1 MNWCQLG
8 QLVPSALLAQDV
20 LLMPIG
26 PIGSTSPIGAIST
39 KELMPIRPIGST
51 GPIGAICPNEL
62 MPIGPIGSIG
72 PIGAICTIYANW
84 ANWFHGP
91 NWCDLS

>member
-8 QLVPSALLAQDV
+8 QLVPSAQLAPDV
-20 LLMPIG
+20 LF
-26 PIGSTSPIGAIST
+26 
-39 KELMPIRPIGST
+39 MPIRPIGST

-62 MPIGPIGSIG
+62 MPIGPISSIGPICAICPKELMPIGSIG
-72 PIGAICTIYANW
+72 PIRAKCPFDANW
-84 ANWFHGP
+84 ANYFHGP